1 LFFRAQLRNLTQ
13 AQKGYTAKWTERQ
26 EEQKRKE
33 REDEERR
40 LAEEEERR
48 LLAEREEK
56 RKREEEEERQRRE
69 VNLKK
74 LLFFKIAFSSK
85 KCDFSC
91 M

>member
-1 LFFRAQLRNLTQ
+1 MFDFFRAQLRNLTQ

-69 VNLKK
+69 VNFLEKK
-74 LLFFKIAFSSK
+74 IIICYTFLRFVFL
-85 KCDFSC
+85 
-91 M
+91 